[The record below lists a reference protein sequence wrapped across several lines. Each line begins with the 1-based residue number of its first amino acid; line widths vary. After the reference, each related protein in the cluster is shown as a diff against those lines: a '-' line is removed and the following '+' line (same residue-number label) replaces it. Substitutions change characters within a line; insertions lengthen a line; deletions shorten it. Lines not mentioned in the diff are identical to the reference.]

1 MAWTEWEKVEGFD
14 LKEVIYEKKFRDT
27 HGGVARVTINRP
39 ERMNAFTQDTLEELG
54 LAIDDADHDP
64 LIGVILLTGAGDNF
78 GTGGDVVWESSG
90 SAFRKGFY
98 YGVDPDHYVKLAR
111 KPVIAVVRGFCIAGS
126 HHLAYFCDLTL
137 AADNAIF
144 GQNGPR
150 VGSPADAYCVAYAS
164 RVMGEKKAREMWML
178 CRRYSAQQAYEMG
191 LVNKLVPE
199 DKLDEE
205 VDQWCDEILSL
216 SPDCIEVVK
225 ASFDA
230 EIETLPAGRL
240 GLQSRLM
247 LPDWFDGEEIQEG
260 QQAFLEKRQPN
271 FWKVREAKAEA
282 RKNKK
287 NNS

>member
-1 MAWTEWEKVEGFD
+1 MAWKEWEKVTGFD

-27 HGGVARVTINRP
+27 SGGVARITINRP
-39 ERMNAFTQDTLEELG
+39 ERMNAFTNDTLEELG

-98 YGVDPDHYVKLAR
+98 YGMDPDHFIKLSR

-126 HHLAYFCDLTL
+126 NHLAYFCDLTL

-178 CRRYSAQQAYEMG
+178 CRRYSAQEAYEMG
-191 LVNKLVPE
+191 LVNKIVPE

-230 EIETLPAGRL
+230 EIEALPAGRL

-247 LPDWFDGEEIQEG
+247 LPDWFDGEEIKEG
-260 QQAFLEKRQPN
+260 QQAFLEKRKPN

-282 RKNKK
+282 KK
-287 NNS
+287 KKQK